1 MRLAQSPVE
10 RQHPAALRRKLS
22 LAPTEPVPWDFSQQP
37 SHPLNMAE
45 RRQFAIC
52 RLTIHLQYWWEELRL
67 CLPVPA
73 HGRKALAEDLQIR
86 PQLRYGSD
94 FSFGFSLSPLVS
106 VAEHRACPLPA
117 S

>member
-1 MRLAQSPVE
+1 MRLAQSPAE
-10 RQHPAALRRKLS
+10 RQHPAALRRKLW

-52 RLTIHLQYWWEELRL
+52 KLTTHLQYWWAERRLR
-67 CLPVPA
+67 LPVPA
-73 HGRKALAEDLQIR
+73 HGRKTLAEDLQIR
-86 PQLRYGSD
+86 PQLRYGSN
-94 FSFGFSLSPLVS
+94 FSFVCSLSPLVC
-106 VAEHRACPLPA
+106 ATDDRAFPLPA